1 MNLDKVTAVL
11 RPRSPW
17 EAADFGVRLVRR
29 DAAAVYKVWFATSL
43 PLLLLAIVWIY
54 ATPWPGLALLLY
66 WWFEPVLDGPIL
78 DVIARRLFG
87 GDADVG
93 TTVRRAPAFAWR
105 NRLFL
110 LTPKRLHFARSV
122 AMPITQLE
130 QLSGATRRQRSKVL
144 NTHVLNHGMGVTVAY
159 HHLWSAAYFGIILGF
174 LAFIPPEYRLE
185 GPLDWLGYLSES
197 DDNHAKAA
205 NLLLFYFAQSL
216 LQPWFVGAGFGLYIN
231 CRTRLEA
238 WDIELVF
245 RRMATKRT
253 AATATAVTAAMMLA
267 AGLAVSVGSSAAY
280 AQEDSADGSDPGFA
294 GFWTS
299 DDIADELDAVF
310 ETEALNTMETRKTWV
325 RKNPESERTSSGDNS
340 AFREAMRSI
349 GELFALIVEFGFW
362 ILAALVVLFV
372 FLTRQYW
379 LPYLL
384 AGSPVRQRSARVMLA
399 SGEVRA
405 EELPDDVPASVR
417 ALWQRGDRRAALS
430 LLYRASVFEL
440 VRRYGVRLP
449 RSATEGGCLAA
460 VAAQT
465 GAAQSGLFR
474 RIVNAWVMLAYGAR
488 VPSTEEVESLLSAWP
503 EQYGEASS

>member
-29 DAAAVYKVWFATSL
+29 DAAAVYQVWFATSL
-43 PLLLLAIVWIY
+43 PLLSLALLWIY
-54 ATPWPGLALLLY
+54 LTPWPGFALLLY

-93 TTVRRAPAFAWR
+93 KTVRRAPAFAWR

-130 QLSGATRRQRSKVL
+130 QLNGATRRQRSRVL
-144 NTHVLNHGMGVTVAY
+144 NAHVLNHGMGVTVAY
-159 HHLWSAAYFGIILGF
+159 HHLWLAAYFGIILGF

-185 GPLDWLGYLSES
+185 DPLDWLEYLYESES
-197 DDNHAKAA
+197 RHAEAA

-253 AATATAVTAAMMLA
+253 AAAVTTALL
-267 AGLAVSVGSSAAY
+267 LAVGFAVSIGGPQAS
-280 AQEDSADGSDPGFA
+280 AQEDDTNGTDPGFS

-299 DDIADELDAVF
+299 EDVADELDAAF
-310 ETEALNTMETRKTWV
+310 DTEALDTMETRKTWV
-325 RKNPESERTSSGDNS
+325 RKNPPSESTPSSGDNS
-340 AFREAMRSI
+340 AFREMMRNI
-349 GELFALIVEFGFW
+349 GELFALIIEFGFW
-362 ILAALVVLFV
+362 ILAGLIVLLVY
-372 FLTRQYW
+372 LTRQHW
-379 LPYLL
+379 MPYLL
-384 AGSPVRQRSARVMLA
+384 AGAPVRQRSARVLLA

-405 EELPDDVPASVR
+405 EELPEDVPGSVR

-440 VRRYGVRLP
+440 VRRHGVRLP
-449 RSATEGGCLAA
+449 VSATEGGCLTA
-460 VAAQT
+460 VAAQA

-474 RIVNAWVMLAYGAR
+474 RIVEAWVMLAYGAR
-488 VPSTEEVESLLSAWP
+488 APSTEEVENLLNAWP
-503 EQYGEASS
+503 EQYGEISS

>member
-29 DAAAVYKVWFATSL
+29 DAAAVYRVWFATSL
-43 PLLLLAIVWIY
+43 PLLSLALLWIY
-54 ATPWPGLALLLY
+54 LTPWPGLALLLY
-66 WWFEPVLDGPIL
+66 WWFEPVLDGPML

-87 GDADVG
+87 GNADVG
-93 TTVRRAPAFAWR
+93 PTVRRAPAFAWR

-130 QLSGATRRQRSKVL
+130 QLRGLARRQRSKVL
-144 NTHVLNHGMGVTVAY
+144 NAHVLNHGMGVTVAY
-159 HHLWSAAYFGIILGF
+159 HHLLLAAYFGIILGF
-174 LAFIPPEYRLE
+174 LMFVPPEYRLE
-185 GPLDWLGYLSES
+185 GPLDWLQYLYESES
-197 DDNHAKAA
+197 RHAEAV

-253 AATATAVTAAMMLA
+253 AATATMAALL
-267 AGLAVSVGSSAAY
+267 LAVGLTTTLGSLPAHAQNDDAA
-280 AQEDSADGSDPGFA
+280 DIDPGFS

-299 DDIADELDAVF
+299 EDIADELDAVF
-310 ETEALNTMETRKTWV
+310 ATEALNTTETREVWV
-325 RKNPESERTSSGDNS
+325 PKNPENEPTRSADDS
-340 AFREAMRSI
+340 AFRDAMRSV
-349 GELFALIVEFGFW
+349 GEVFALIVEFGVW
-362 ILAALVVLFV
+362 ILAALVALLV
-372 FLTRQYW
+372 FLSRHYW
-379 LPYLL
+379 LPFLL

-405 EELPDDVPASVR
+405 EELPDDVPGSVR
-417 ALWQRGDRRAALS
+417 ALWQNGDRRAALS

-449 RSATEGGCLAA
+449 VSATEGGCLAA
-460 VAAQT
+460 VAEQAEP
-465 GAAQSGLFR
+465 AQSGLFR

-503 EQYGEASS
+503 EHYGEVS

>member
-29 DAAAVYKVWFATSL
+29 DAAAVYQVWFATSL
-43 PLLLLAIVWIY
+43 PLLLLALVCVY
-54 ATPWPGLALLLY
+54 ATSWPAWFVLLLY
-66 WWFEPVLDGPIL
+66 WWFEPVLDGPML

-87 GDADVG
+87 GDAEVG
-93 TTVRRAPAFAWR
+93 KTVRRAPAFAWR

-144 NTHVLNHGMGVTVAY
+144 NAHVLNHGMGVTVAY

-185 GPLDWLGYLSES
+185 GPFDWLMYLSES
-197 DDNHAKAA
+197 DSPHAKAA
-205 NLLLFYFAQSL
+205 NLLLFYLAQSL

-245 RRMATKRT
+245 RRMATKRKAGVAT
-253 AATATAVTAAMMLA
+253 AAVLLA
-267 AGLAVSVGSSAAY
+267 AGLAVSVGGQQAY
-280 AQEDSADGSDPGFA
+280 AQEDSASGDDPGFS
-294 GFWTS
+294 GFWAS
-299 DDIADELDAVF
+299 EDIADELEAVF
-310 ETEALNTMETRKTWV
+310 ESEALNTMETRETWV
-325 RKNPESERTSSGDNS
+325 RKNPASEPEQSSDDS
-340 AFREAMRSI
+340 AFRNSMRNI
-349 GELFALIVEFGFW
+349 GELFALIVEFGVW
-362 ILAALVVLFV
+362 ILAALVVLLV
-372 FLTRQYW
+372 FLSRHYW

-384 AGSPVRQRSARVMLA
+384 DGRPVRQRSARVMLA

-405 EELPDDVPASVR
+405 EELPDDIPASVR

-449 RSATEGGCLAA
+449 VSATEGGCLAA
-460 VAAQT
+460 VSAQA

-474 RIVNAWVMLAYGAR
+474 RIVEAWIMLAYGAR

-503 EQYGEASS
+503 EQYGEPSS

>member
-29 DAAAVYKVWFATSL
+29 DAAAVYQVWFATSL
-43 PLLLLAIVWIY
+43 PLLLFALLWIY
-54 ATPWPGLALLLY
+54 ATPWPGFAILIY
-66 WWFEPVLDGPIL
+66 WWLEPVLDGPIL

-93 TTVRRAPAFAWR
+93 KTVRRAPGFAWR

-130 QLSGATRRQRSKVL
+130 QLGGATRRQRSKVL
-144 NTHVLNHGMGVTVAY
+144 NAHVLNHGMGVTVAY
-159 HHLWSAAYFGIILGF
+159 HHLWSAAYIGIILGF

-185 GPLDWLGYLSES
+185 GPLDWLEYLYESES
-197 DDNHAKAA
+197 RHAEAA
-205 NLLLFYFAQSL
+205 NLLLFYLAQSL

-245 RRMATKRT
+245 RRMATKRAAAATT
-253 AATATAVTAAMMLA
+253 AAALLAV
-267 AGLAVSVGSSAAY
+267 GLAVSIGGSQAY
-280 AQEDSADGSDPGFA
+280 AQDDSASGSDPGFS

-299 DDIADELDAVF
+299 DDITDELDAVF
-310 ETEALNTMETRKTWV
+310 ETEALNTMETRETWV
-325 RKNPESERTSSGDNS
+325 RKNPATEREASGDDS
-340 AFREAMRSI
+340 AFRDTMRSI
-349 GELFALIVEFGFW
+349 GDLFALIVEFGVW
-362 ILAALVVLFV
+362 ILAALVVLLV
-372 FLTRQYW
+372 FLTRHYW

-405 EELPDDVPASVR
+405 EELPDDIPASVR

-449 RSATEGGCLAA
+449 VSATEGGCLAA
-460 VAAQT
+460 VAAQAE
-465 GAAQSGLFR
+465 AAQSGLFR
-474 RIVNAWVMLAYGAR
+474 RIVEAWVMLAYGAR
-488 VPSTEEVESLLSAWP
+488 VPSTEEVESLLNAWP
-503 EQYGEASS
+503 EHYGEASS